1 MIKRSEVNTKVQELY
16 EYYESILNLEYFKI
30 VVEDRR
36 ILVVCEDGYEN
47 ELKDEINKCAD
58 KHLLLDCDY
67 TEEVIIRYTNPRIV
81 EILQDKVVRIERKI
95 KEKRYFKWVW
105 EIEELPINDSFTG
118 FNEKIVL

>member
-1 MIKRSEVNTKVQELY
+1 MIKRSEVNTKVQELN